1 MPEILTESFC
11 ERCGTRYTFES
22 VAPRKTRRLGQF
34 KTLSKGVRN
43 WEMSDHTSLDE
54 ALAAARSDEEREVT
68 AQQLD
73 AFHSTFNFC
82 MNCRQYTCANCWN
95 PVEGRCLS
103 CAPNLGQEVL
113 GAAFPSAAGFE
124 PVRMDAEAWPE
135 VDLAGGGPAGA
146 AALDVA
152 GLPAETGGNGF
163 HVDDLAAASDGPVDE
178 PLPEIDATARL
189 AFLAGSTDGDAEPE
203 SGPVPSVDSPDAE
216 AAPDLAWPDETSV
229 EPALTATT
237 EVEVAGAVAD
247 ADTAAS
253 LESAAGSPE
262 ADAAVSEPA
271 DEDTDQRAA
280 ELASRTSALFGRF
293 RPGQSLDAEIAA
305 YEARLE
311 AEEAQLAIEAEPVA
325 AAAELDRQPEPVV
338 APEPVDQPIAAEPVD
353 QPMAAEPVDQPIAAE
368 PDLEPV
374 AATSEPP
381 APPASRD
388 DVVEQPTWRIFAPDP
403 NAVSQ
408 PGVPG
413 TTAPAGTPI
422 QASGDPQWP
431 ARPELEDSPSMA
443 LFANRDRVSSDA
455 LWAASAREVL
465 GGPVGPTP
473 APTAG
478 IQPCSNCGLSLS
490 ANARFCRRCGTRQG

>member
-1 MPEILTESFC
+1 
-11 ERCGTRYTFES
+11 
-22 VAPRKTRRLGQF
+22 
-34 KTLSKGVRN
+34 
-43 WEMSDHTSLDE
+43 
-54 ALAAARSDEEREVT
+54 
-68 AQQLD
+68 
-73 AFHSTFNFC
+73 
-82 MNCRQYTCANCWN
+82 
-95 PVEGRCLS
+95 
-103 CAPNLGQEVL
+103 
-113 GAAFPSAAGFE
+113 
-124 PVRMDAEAWPE
+124 
-135 VDLAGGGPAGA
+135 
-146 AALDVA
+146 
-152 GLPAETGGNGF
+152 
-163 HVDDLAAASDGPVDE
+163 
-178 PLPEIDATARL
+178 
-189 AFLAGSTDGDAEPE
+189 
-203 SGPVPSVDSPDAE
+203 
-216 AAPDLAWPDETSV
+216 
-229 EPALTATT
+229 
-237 EVEVAGAVAD
+237 
-247 ADTAAS
+247 
-253 LESAAGSPE
+253 
-262 ADAAVSEPA
+262 
-271 DEDTDQRAA
+271 
-280 ELASRTSALFGRF
+280 
-293 RPGQSLDAEIAA
+293 
-305 YEARLE
+305 
-311 AEEAQLAIEAEPVA
+311 
-325 AAAELDRQPEPVV
+325 
-338 APEPVDQPIAAEPVD
+338 
-353 QPMAAEPVDQPIAAE
+353 MAAEPVDQPIAAE